1 MPHQPQQIDE
11 TALREDLNSFFV
23 KSSERN
29 LRTFVSVQ
37 TLVVSI
43 CGDFVRNQ
51 IELEQRQQRAEAVPQ
66 NDAEIG
72 QQPPNKRA
80 RTT

>member
-11 TALREDLNSFFV
+11 IVLRDDLNSFFV

-37 TLVVSI
+37 TLVISI

-51 IELEQRQQRAEAVPQ
+51 IELEQRQQRAEAAPQ

>member
-43 CGDFVRNQ
+43 CRDFVRNQ
-51 IELEQRQQRAEAVPQ
+51 IELEQRQQRAKAVPR

>member
-1 MPHQPQQIDE
+1 MTHQPQQIDE
-11 TALREDLNSFFV
+11 TSLREDLNSFFV